1 VHITRISSSRRPF
14 IAVDD
19 VFMTSAGPDSVGP
32 TKKVGGGGEAWKRH
46 EQCRRSLP
54 APLGAGDFLR

>member
-1 VHITRISSSRRPF
+1 
-14 IAVDD
+14 
-19 VFMTSAGPDSVGP
+19 MTSAGPDSVGP